1 MYAIT
6 DIPTAADNRDLDER
20 VRLLEERIDRLEHRF
35 ERERDRLLEEDL
47 KARGLK

>member
-6 DIPTAADNRDLDER
+6 DMPTADNRALDDR
-20 VRLLEERIDRLEHRF
+20 IRHLEERIDRLERRF